1 MMDKEDTINIYSPLG
16 RTESTWV
23 ANWLKEIKG
32 KTVDGG
38 WMRVYQLSIDQIA
51 KQFHVPI
58 DEVISA
64 ARGKQRR

>member
-64 ARGKQRR
+64 ARGEQRR